1 MLNEVKRSVGII
13 YLEEMQPHKS
23 KQILF
28 LNEHRSIQELS
39 PEACTTTTY
48 SSQKQKFLQNI
59 QAPESNSP

>member
-1 MLNEVKRSVGII
+1 MLNEFKRSIGII

-39 PEACTTTTY
+39 PEACTTTTC
-48 SSQKQKFLQNI
+48 SS
-59 QAPESNSP
+59 